1 MLILRR
7 VQLWCWSINL
17 RLVVTNV
24 CTPAKSFHLWTATYF
39 KHFKE
44 RAVITGFSQELI
56 FTIFLICVLTLLP
69 SLQSHD
75 QVMVI
80 IGVKV
85 MIKSVLFAVSH
96 FRPEWKLKESQII
109 AKQSSEHTLIKIH
122 KQYSAGST
130 GSVNTE
136 QWVSKSFQNVFF
148 WSINQTFEKNLTFDI
163 LPDITGENGVVT
175 AESTICLSL
184 VIKRCKCLAIFWRR
198 NFT

>member
-44 RAVITGFSQELI
+44 RAVITGFSRELI

-75 QVMVI
+75 QV
-80 IGVKV
+80 
-85 MIKSVLFAVSH
+85 KSLPNKH
-96 FRPEWKLKESQII
+96 LN
-109 AKQSSEHTLIKIH
+109 TLWSKCTNSILWG
-122 KQYSAGST
+122 QRG
-130 GSVNTE
+130 
-136 QWVSKSFQNVFF
+136 QWTLNSGCQKAFKNVFF

-163 LPDITGENGVVT
+163 LPDITSEKGVVT
-175 AESTICLSL
+175 AESTISLSL
-184 VIKRCKCLAIFWRR
+184 AIKRCKCLAIFWRR